1 MGARGRTAGEIRDAN
16 TRYHD
21 AAAGAYDA
29 KWGIGFGA
37 NGQAQVCG
45 KLRKALGR
53 QPGRYERS
61 LEIGAGT
68 GYFSLNLLRAGVVRE
83 AVCTDISSG
92 MLERLTD
99 NAAELGLAP
108 QTVVCHAEQL
118 PFADGRFDLVLG
130 HAVLH
135 HLPDLRRAFAEFH
148 RVLQP
153 GGALVFAGEPSR
165 HGDRLAT
172 LPKRAAR
179 LGAPLWRRALRAG
192 PRRHPHGNG
201 DPRGGDHGLEWEVD
215 VHAFTPGELAELA
228 RNAGFERVRV
238 SGEELLASWFG
249 WTNRALE
256 ATAEPADIPQAWIQY
271 AYRGYLALQQV
282 DSHLLESRLPAA
294 LFYNLLLSA
303 RRAA

>member
-21 AAAGAYDA
+21 AAADAYDA

-45 KLRKALGR
+45 KLGKALGR
-53 QPGRYERS
+53 QPERYARS

-68 GYFSLNLLRAGVVRE
+68 GYFSLNLLLAGVVGK
-83 AVCTDISSG
+83 AVCTDISGG
-92 MLERLTD
+92 MLQQLAA
-99 NAAELGLAP
+99 NAAELGVDV
-108 QTVVCHAEQL
+108 QTVVCDAERL
-118 PFADGRFDLVLG
+118 PFEDECFDLVLG

-135 HLPDLRRAFAEFH
+135 HLPDLRQAFTEFH
-148 RVLQP
+148 RVLAP
-153 GGALVFAGEPSR
+153 GGTLAFAGEPSR

-172 LPKRAAR
+172 LPKRAGHLA
-179 LGAPLWRRALRAG
+179 APLWRRVVRAG
-192 PRRHPHGNG
+192 PRQHPEG
-201 DPRGGDHGLEWEVD
+201 DGAPRDGDHGLEWHVD
-215 VHAFTPGELAELA
+215 VHAFTPGELVRLA
-228 RNAGFERVRV
+228 REAGFEDVRV

-256 ATAEPADIPQAWIQY
+256 ATADPADIPRAWIQY
-271 AYRGYLALQQV
+271 AYRGYLALQHV
-282 DSHLLESRLPAA
+282 DTRVLEPHLPPA

-303 RRAA
+303 RRPL